1 MGCMTIPQLFLSVC
15 ETYGGEHNGVAYS
28 NKQGGVWTPVTYD
41 ELRNSVECLSLGLR
55 QLGIQH
61 GDRIGIVSENRV
73 EWVVTD
79 FALASLGAVDV
90 PVFYTL
96 TAAQIEFIY
105 RDCGVKAAVVSN
117 GVQLSKLLEVKDKIS
132 SLEFIIIMSDN
143 SDKSN
148 SVYQFEDVIQTGLD
162 CMPPEQR
169 REYFQARTMEVL
181 PNDLL
186 TLIYTSGTTGQP
198 KGVMLTHNNLLSN
211 VINTASI
218 FRIDHTDS
226 FLSYLPLCHSYERMA
241 GYYLAFSCGC
251 TTYFAESIEAVAEN
265 MREVNPTLMT
275 SVPRLFDRI
284 WLRIQ
289 QNINKEPFYKRMIV
303 RKCFAVGLR
312 VAKGECSWLDVVL
325 NRLAD
330 RLVFAEIRSRM
341 GNRLRF
347 FISGGATLNTDIA
360 YFFKSIGVSI
370 IEGYGLTET
379 SPVLT
384 VNREGDAQIGSV
396 GKPLPNVEIRIADD
410 GEILARGPN
419 VMLGYWND
427 TVATNETID
436 SAGWLHTGDIGDID
450 GEGRLRIT
458 DRKKDI
464 FVTNGGKNV
473 IPQPIENAIL
483 GSSFIQQVVLVGD
496 GRDYC
501 TALIVLE
508 YETVRTWMVQQGI
521 GDVPVSE
528 LLTMPQIHK
537 KIQGELNIQQKDIS
551 KFERARRFRLL
562 PEPFSIEN
570 EMLTPTFK
578 VRRNVVIER
587 YRSLIEEMYGDLSIR
602 L

>member
-1 MGCMTIPQLFLSVC
+1 MFLSVC
-15 ETYGGEHNGVAYS
+15 ETYGHEQDRAVYS
-28 NKQGGVWTPVTYD
+28 SKQGGIWTPTTYSD
-41 ELRNSVECLSLGLR
+41 LRTRVECFSLGLR

-73 EWVVTD
+73 EWVITD
-79 FALASLGAVDV
+79 FALACLGAVDV

-96 TAAQIEFIY
+96 TAAQIAYIY

-117 GVQLSKLLEVKDKIS
+117 NVQLSKLLEAKDQIP
-132 SLEFIIIMSDN
+132 SLQFIVVMNRIDN
-143 SDKSN
+143 TST
-148 SVYQFEDVIQTGLD
+148 SVYQFEEVIQTGFSS
-162 CMPPEQR
+162 MPAEER
-169 REYFQARTMEVL
+169 REQFDASAMEVS
-181 PNDLL
+181 PYDLL

-198 KGVMLTHNNLLSN
+198 KGVMLSHKNLLSN
-211 VINTASI
+211 VTSAASV
-218 FRIDHTDS
+218 FRIDHSDS

-265 MREVNPTLMT
+265 MREVNPTVMT

-289 QNINKEPFYKRMIV
+289 QNIDKEPFYKRMV
-303 RKCFAVGLR
+303 VKKCFAIGLR
-312 VAKGECSWLDVVL
+312 VARGECSVLDVIL

-330 RLVFAEIRSRM
+330 TLIFSKIRSRM

-347 FISGGATLNTDIA
+347 FISGGATLNSNIA
-360 YFFKSIGVSI
+360 YFFKSVGVSI

-384 VNREGDAQIGSV
+384 VNREDDAEIGSV
-396 GKPLPNVEIRIADD
+396 GKPLPGVEIRIADD

-427 TVATNETID
+427 EESTNEIID
-436 SAGWLHTGDIGDID
+436 SAGWLNTGDVGEID
-450 GEGRLRIT
+450 RDGRLRIT

-464 FVTNGGKNV
+464 FVTNGGKNIV
-473 IPQPIENAIL
+473 PQPVENAIL
-483 GSSFIQQVVLVGD
+483 GSCFIQQVLLVGD

-508 YETVRTWMVQQGI
+508 REIVQTWLAGQGL
-521 GDVPVSE
+521 GDRSMNE
-528 LLTMPQIHK
+528 LIAMPQIHK
-537 KIQGELNIQQKDIS
+537 KIQDELNIQQRALS
-551 KFERARRFRLL
+551 KFERARRFRIL

-578 VRRNVVIER
+578 VRRKVVIEK
-587 YRSLIEEMYGDLSIR
+587 YRDLIEEMYGDLSIR
-602 L
+602 F